1 MTVPQDSVYRPVVA
15 DERDVD
21 ALPVVT
27 KATDYPA
34 GYVTELH
41 HHARGQLVYAEH
53 GVMMVAGDGGQWIV
67 PPTRAIWMPPGV
79 SHQVRCIGVVH
90 MRSIYVRPDAAARI
104 SSASSPETPTRATDA

>member
-34 GYVTELH
+34 GHSVELH
-41 HHARGQLVYAEH
+41 HHARGQLIYAEH
-53 GVMMVAGDGGQWIV
+53 GVMMVALVTTGSAST
-67 PPTRAIWMPPGV
+67 TR
-79 SHQVRCIGVVH
+79 
-90 MRSIYVRPDAAARI
+90 
-104 SSASSPETPTRATDA
+104 SSATTGR